1 MLGSRATYIIQGKNM
16 YGIPKILQTRNDFDS
31 CLTAAKSGEASAA
44 AVIMHFRGLIT
55 SSQTYIFD
63 KTLSEDEQPS
73 GEMPEYCIAEQKDEV
88 TAVVTRAQ
96 YKLTT
101 DTNARIFELGYTI
114 ENVEQIIAELE
125 ELL

>member
-44 AVIMHFRGLIT
+44 AVIMHFRWLIT